1 MVTAYALLLLNIVL
15 LVAGQT
21 VWKIGLDRLGGLH
34 LHNVLQVFFSPW
46 ILSGVLLYGLATVLW
61 LAVLSRLPLSAAYPL
76 QSLAYVFALLLA
88 WLLLGEVIPPNRWIG
103 AGIILVGICV
113 IGLK

>member
-1 MVTAYALLLLNIVL
+1 MVAAYSLLLLNIML

-34 LHNVLQVFFSPW
+34 LNNAMQVLTSPW
-46 ILSGVLLYGLATVLW
+46 IVSGVFLYGLATLLW
-61 LAVLSRLPLSAAYPL
+61 LAVLSRLPLSTAYPL

-88 WLLLGEVIPPNRWIG
+88 WLLFGEAVPPNRWIG
-103 AGIILVGICV
+103 TGIILAGVFV
-113 IGLK
+113 IGMK

>member
-34 LHNVLQVFFSPW
+34 LHNALQVAASPW
-46 ILSGVLLYGLATVLW
+46 IVSGILLYGLATLIW
-61 LAVLSRLPLSAAYPL
+61 LAVLSRLPLSAAYPM

-88 WLLLGEVIPPNRWIG
+88 WLLFGEAVPPNRWIG
-103 AGIILVGICV
+103 TGIILAGVFV
-113 IGLK
+113 VGLK